1 MQPRTLQPQ
10 TLSRTVPGMTCQGC
24 VKRMR
29 EAVQA
34 VDPNAYVEGFPAEK
48 RLEVTST
55 LANDVLDSTLSEA
68 GYPPGASSSETHPSA
83 QSDTAQAADMQTAE
97 YEALTSAPQQRLLI
111 SGMTCAGCVNSVEK
125 ALANT
130 PGVTNASVNFGTH
143 TAQVTGNVE
152 REALIN
158 AVAAAGYHAEPI

>member
-1 MQPRTLQPQ
+1 MQSRTLQPQ
-10 TLSRTVPGMTCQGC
+10 TLRRTVPGMTCQGC

-55 LANDVLDSTLSEA
+55 LENDALDSTLSEA
-68 GYPPGASSSETHPSA
+68 GYPPGAHSGETQPSTE
-83 QSDTAQAADMQTAE
+83 SDIAPTVDKGNDKQAAGNET
-97 YEALTSAPQQRLLI
+97 LTHAPQQRLLI

-130 PGVTNASVNFGTH
+130 PGVTDASVNFGTH
-143 TAQVTGNVE
+143 TAQVTGKVE
-152 REALIN
+152 REALN
-158 AVAAAGYHAEPI
+158 